1 MRERLY
7 RAQLLL
13 QPDVHRRLRQIARRE
28 GRSISDVSRD
38 LLEYALTQREKERT
52 ARLERVRALR
62 QAAEQIRLELGG
74 NSVDVNIVE
83 LIREERE
90 ERVREL
96 GRH

>member
-1 MRERLY
+1 MSERLY

-13 QPDVHRRLRQIARRE
+13 QPDLHRRLRQIARRE
-28 GRSISDVSRD
+28 GRSISEVTRD
-38 LLEYALTQREKERT
+38 LLEYALTQREQEQT

-62 QAAEQIRLELGG
+62 QAAEQIQTELGG
-74 NSVDVNIVE
+74 KPLEVDVVE

-90 ERVREL
+90 ERLREL

>member
-1 MRERLY
+1 MKERLY

-13 QPDVHRRLRQIARRE
+13 QPDLHRRLRQIARRE

>member
-1 MRERLY
+1 M
-7 RAQLLL
+7 
-13 QPDVHRRLRQIARRE
+13 HRRLRQIARRE

>member
-1 MRERLY
+1 MKERLY